1 MTTNSPH
8 WPPGVHS
15 FRLPWWRAVA
25 GGFLQPTDPRATVE
39 APGAP
44 GWPPQ
49 GRASSA
55 CSSWHLQASIRFGI
69 PAKFPPWP
77 ERERTSFDHPVQDA
91 LISCPGIMAEA
102 PVPFREKSSPDSQ
115 GLSGPQLGQPPDGT
129 QHVPQSLACPLNTV
143 SHADSRAPPAPAAG
157 SHPQLSLSR
166 LLLPHRGA
174 ARFPHWVSVFSS
186 FSVPGEG
193 YRHGCGGRTF
203 GRPPFTRL
211 FMTPEAQAC
220 GDPNQ
225 AGVLFPLP
233 LSWSRS

>member
-1 MTTNSPH
+1 MSLLLMTTNSPH

-115 GLSGPQLGQPPDGT
+115 GLSALSSDNRQTALSTFPRVWLVRLKYRITRRLSGT
-129 QHVPQSLACPLNTV
+129 PSPCRRV
-143 SHADSRAPPAPAAG
+143 SPSAFSFQAPAASPG
-157 SHPQLSLSR
+157 CCTLPPLGLCVLLLLSPRGRLSSR
-166 LLLPHRGA
+166 LSGEDLWP
-174 ARFPHWVSVFSS
+174 SS
-186 FSVPGEG
+186 F
-193 YRHGCGGRTF
+193 HTF
-203 GRPPFTRL
+203 VY
-211 FMTPEAQAC
+211 
-220 GDPNQ
+220 DP
-225 AGVLFPLP
+225 
-233 LSWSRS
+233 